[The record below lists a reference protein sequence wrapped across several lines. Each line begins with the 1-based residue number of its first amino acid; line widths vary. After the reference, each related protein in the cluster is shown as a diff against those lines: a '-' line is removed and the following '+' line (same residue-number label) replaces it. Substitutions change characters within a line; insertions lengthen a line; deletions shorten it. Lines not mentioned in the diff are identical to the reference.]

1 MDPVERHRSNC
12 PPPARCQRGLVAKNS
27 QVNPAASL
35 DSPSPALPHS
45 ITATVRAR
53 KATPRTGNS
62 PPARRNASLNSR
74 RPTCRVA
81 NRGGGGDGWRGS
93 GTITLHISHFP
104 TYQAFSPALDPVLI
118 ITHAPLHVCVSRE
131 RRVER
136 GRNQKGKRQRTKRKA
151 MEPMAESCT
160 LRVFLKNEAT
170 DLLDNKGS
178 ALDEIRNEATVD
190 VGPAFK
196 PASFAI
202 FWRGF
207 VRSAIPTNGSTLSP
221 ERKLREPM
229 AESCKRRAFLKNEAT
244 DLLDNKGSALG
255 EIRNEATVFG
265 SEAGWQKARRRAVAR
280 KIRRLTLK

>member
-1 MDPVERHRSNC
+1 M
-12 PPPARCQRGLVAKNS
+12 
-27 QVNPAASL
+27 
-35 DSPSPALPHS
+35 
-45 ITATVRAR
+45 
-53 KATPRTGNS
+53 
-62 PPARRNASLNSR
+62 
-74 RPTCRVA
+74 
-81 NRGGGGDGWRGS
+81 
-93 GTITLHISHFP
+93 
-104 TYQAFSPALDPVLI
+104 
-118 ITHAPLHVCVSRE
+118 
-131 RRVER
+131 
-136 GRNQKGKRQRTKRKA
+136 
-151 MEPMAESCT
+151 
-160 LRVFLKNEAT
+160 KNEAT